1 MVVGI
6 RVEAQNIRTGEVK
19 HCNSSYFTMVAKDD
33 NGNTVSVP
41 GLILNDETE
50 IKRFLKAIKRKE
62 TKINREKEFNSN
74 SFSLENYMED
84 LKGYNIKIEL

>member
-1 MVVGI
+1 MFTGI
-6 RVEAQNIRTGEVK
+6 IEETAIVK
-19 HCNSSYFTMVAKDD
+19 E
-33 NGNTVSVP
+33 
-41 GLILNDETE
+41 L
-50 IKRFLKAIKRKE
+50 KRKE